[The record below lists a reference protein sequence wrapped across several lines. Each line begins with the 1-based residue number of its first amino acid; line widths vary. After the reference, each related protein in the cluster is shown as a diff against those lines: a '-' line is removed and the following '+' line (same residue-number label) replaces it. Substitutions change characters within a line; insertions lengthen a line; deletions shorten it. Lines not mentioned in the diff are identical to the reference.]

1 MIITFKEFKTKVRNT
16 ASVCFGSFRFDKA
29 DERKGREVSIH
40 RFGKD
45 EQYRYG
51 EASIFFNL
59 PLSDGYKMDVYTEHE
74 YYGYG
79 SYYGTYYVKEDTPV
93 DFNANTFFIIAP
105 DFIADIERAYKRKND
120 YKHCCINNYV
130 ISSVSVACAT
140 WMRLTDYLKGK
151 NEVEFLGGTIRIGEC
166 EQNEVKL
173 AAKVRKYIG
182 FTEKAFKKYLEK
194 NGLANENEYLDMLA
208 RKEAE
213 KKEEEKA
220 AKKAE
225 KARAKEQAYIKEHI
239 CVFDKA
245 GEKVDFSA
253 DQLICRCLELGK
265 NHGGIDAKIAEENGV
280 ECYEWKDYD
289 GYSKSCNFTMVRRSF
304 TLNLKKGYSIYE
316 VGGLITFV
324 RGEIKRQGVACEWIE
339 QGKAIADIKTVKG
352 FLVRGEHIVAKSL
365 KEAQRISA
373 EKRSKQALCLLNA
386 RSKNQLVYQKLGNHM
401 FTFEE
406 SLASGNCR
414 PGTQNFKNRYEAAI
428 GHDAT
433 EISLADLRK
442 YGKKFGLEEYTERV
456 IRYVMNRL

>member
-1 MIITFKEFKTKVRNT
+1 MIITFKEFKNRVRENAT
-16 ASVCFGSFRFDKA
+16 VCFGSFRFDKA
-29 DERKGREVSIH
+29 DDRKGREVSIH

-45 EQYRYG
+45 EHFRYG
-51 EASIFFNL
+51 DASTFFDL

-74 YYGYG
+74 TSFG
-79 SYYGTYYVKEDTPV
+79 SNFVKEDAPV
-93 DFNANTFFIIAP
+93 DFNADTFFIIAP
-105 DFIADIERAYKRKND
+105 NFLADIEKAYKRRND

-151 NEVEFLGGTIRIGEC
+151 NEVELLAGTIRIGDC
-166 EQNEVKL
+166 EKDEVKR
-173 AAKVRKYIG
+173 AAKVHKYIG
-182 FTEKAFKKYLEK
+182 FAERAFKKYLEK
-194 NGLANENEYLDMLA
+194 NGLANGNEYLDMLA
-208 RKEAE
+208 RKATE

-220 AKKAE
+220 AKKAA
-225 KARAKEQAYIKEHI
+225 KARAKELAYINRHI
-239 CVFDKA
+239 FIEDHIS
-245 GEKVDFSA
+245 FSGFVMVIS
-253 DQLICRCLELGK
+253 LLNIGK
-265 NHGGIDAKIAEENGV
+265 NVGTLNAHISDKNGV
-280 ECYEWKDYD
+280 ECSESYDYD
-289 GYSKSCNFTMVRRSF
+289 GYSKRCKFTMVRRSF
-304 TLNLKKGYSIYE
+304 TLNLKKGYKIYN

-339 QGKAIADIKTVKG
+339 QGKAITDIKTVKG

-365 KEAQRISA
+365 KEAHRINT
-373 EKRSKQALCLLNA
+373 EKRNKQALSLLNA
-386 RSKNQLVYQKLGNHM
+386 RSKDQLIYQKLGNHM

-428 GHDAT
+428 GHEAT

-456 IRYVMNRL
+456 IRYVMNKL